1 MTIAS
6 SASRSRRTFRLLLL
20 LAVALSVAFPLALF
34 GWVAWNL
41 AQDAHSA
48 AEDTARRT
56 VAVLREHA
64 LRTFE
69 LAEVLA
75 AQVEA
80 QLEGRPWSEF
90 QDREAWHGRLQS
102 LAATAETVASIAVVD
117 AHAVLR
123 ASSREPAPPAINLAD
138 REYIHLHRA
147 GQEVVIGSQ
156 IVGRV
161 SNQHFLTLS
170 KRLQTPEGAFNGAI
184 LTTIPLE
191 HFTAFWEQFAPSVT
205 HVIPMIRA
213 DGEVLVRYRGE
224 APRRLEPEGPFLR
237 QIAQAPHEG
246 LYTAVSQVDG
256 VERLNAYARVGP
268 YPVYVSF
275 SIETRAIVGAWRHD
289 IIPYAWFTAMA
300 ILALLAF
307 SLMLLRFTR
316 AELLSGER
324 WRATANRLKQE
335 MDRRQAAEEQL
346 RQAQKME
353 IMGRITGGV
362 AHDFNNL
369 LQVLSNNLTLAER
382 TAKDDAPKPFI
393 RAAFQS
399 VERAGR
405 LTKQLLAFSRRQPLD
420 PRPLDVVE
428 LLQAM
433 RGLLKTTLG
442 GSISL
447 GLESGPGTWHAM
459 VDRHQAEMAILNLA
473 VNARDA
479 MPGGG
484 SLKIRVDNFSASSPA
499 RLPDL
504 EPGDYVAVSVVDTGS
519 GMAPDV
525 LQRVFEPFFTTKDI
539 GKGSGLGLSQVQGFA
554 AQSGGAVDIRS
565 HPGAGTAV
573 IIYLPRAH
581 SGRPIAAEE
590 PRQHQPVGG
599 RTETVLLVDDDD
611 AVRKGMAATLD
622 GLGYRVLEAGDARDA
637 LQRLGEEKV
646 DILVTDYAMPGM
658 TGAELIGRAREKRR
672 ELKTLLITGYADLPP
687 GERQDVELIHKPF
700 RAEELGARIREIL
713 QGSLGSGAT
722 EAASSGAPRARTGLP

>member
-1 MTIAS
+1 MASAS
-6 SASRSRRTFRLLLL
+6 SANGSRRTFRVLLL
-20 LAVALSVAFPLALF
+20 LALALSVALPSALL

-41 AQDAHSA
+41 AEDAHSA

-80 QLEGRPWSEF
+80 RLEGRPWPEAR
-90 QDREAWHGRLQS
+90 DREAWPQLLER
-102 LAATAETVASIAVVD
+102 LAATADAVASIGVVD
-117 AHAVLR
+117 ANAVLR
-123 ASSREPAPPAINLAD
+123 ASSNEPNVPQISLAD
-138 REYIHLHRA
+138 REYIQLHRA
-147 GQEVVIGSQ
+147 GQEVVVGTQ
-156 IVGRV
+156 ILGRL
-161 SNQHFLTLS
+161 SNERFLTLS
-170 KRLQTPEGAFNGAI
+170 KRLETPAGAFNGAV
-184 LTTIPLE
+184 LTTIPVE
-191 HFTAFWEQFAPSVT
+191 HFTGFWEQFAPSVT

-224 APRRLEPEGPFLR
+224 APRRLEPGAPFLR
-237 QIAQAPHEG
+237 HIEQAPHEG
-246 LYTAVSQVDG
+246 LYTAVSKVDG

-275 SIETRAIVGAWRHD
+275 SIETRAIVGAWRRD
-289 IIPYAWFTAMA
+289 MIPYAWFTAMA

-324 WRATANRLKQE
+324 WRGTANRLKQE

-353 IMGRITGGV
+353 IVGRITGGV

-369 LQVLSNNLTLAER
+369 LQVLTNNLTLAER
-382 TAKDDAPKPFI
+382 TAKDDASKPFI

-428 LLQAM
+428 LLQGM
-433 RGLLKTTLG
+433 GGLLRTTLG
-442 GSISL
+442 GAIRL
-447 GLESGPGTWHAM
+447 ELESEPGTWHAM

-479 MPGGG
+479 MPAGG

-499 RLPDL
+499 QLPDL

-519 GMAPDV
+519 GMAPEV
-525 LQRVFEPFFTTKDI
+525 LERVFEPFFTTKDI

-565 HPGAGTAV
+565 RPGAGTAV
-573 IIYLPRAH
+573 IIYLPRAR
-581 SGRPIAAEE
+581 SGHPLVSREARPHPLASG
-590 PRQHQPVGG
+590 H
-599 RTETVLLVDDDD
+599 TETVLLVDDDD
-611 AVRKGMAATLD
+611 AVRKGMAATLE
-622 GLGYRVLEAGDARDA
+622 GLGYRVLQAADAGHA
-637 LQRLGEEKV
+637 LQRLGQEAV

-672 ELKTLLITGYADLPP
+672 DLRGLLITGYADLPP
-687 GERQDVELIHKPF
+687 GERSDVELLHKPF

-713 QGSLGSGAT
+713 Q
-722 EAASSGAPRARTGLP
+722 ASPGPGYKAGQS

>member
-1 MTIAS
+1 MTPAS
-6 SASRSRRTFRLLLL
+6 SANRSRRTFRLLLM
-20 LAVALSVAFPLALF
+20 LAVALSLAFPSALL
-34 GWVAWNL
+34 GWVGWNL
-41 AQDAHSA
+41 AQDARSA

-75 AQVEA
+75 AQVESR
-80 QLEGRPWSEF
+80 LEGRPWSEF
-90 QDREAWHGRLQS
+90 ADREAWHRRLET
-102 LAATAETVASIAVVD
+102 LASTAEAVASIGVVD
-117 AHAVLR
+117 ANAVLR
-123 ASSREPAPPAINLAD
+123 ASSNEPNLPGISLAD
-138 REYIHLHRA
+138 REYIQLHRA
-147 GQEVVIGSQ
+147 GQEVVIGTQ

-161 SNQHFLTLS
+161 SNHRFLTLS
-170 KRLQTPEGAFNGAI
+170 KRLETPEGAFNGAI
-184 LTTIPLE
+184 LTTIPIE
-191 HFTAFWEQFAPSVT
+191 HFTAFWEQFTPSMT

-213 DGEVLVRYRGE
+213 DGEVLVRHGGE
-224 APRRLEPEGPFLR
+224 EPRRLERGGPFLR
-237 QIAQAPHEG
+237 QVEQAPHEG

-256 VERLNAYARVGP
+256 VERLNAYAKVGP

-275 SIETRAIVGAWRHD
+275 SIETDAIVDAWRRD
-289 IIPYAWFTAMA
+289 MIPYAWFTAMA

-324 WRATANRLKQE
+324 WRATANRLEQE

-382 TAKDDAPKPFI
+382 TAKDDAPNPFI

-405 LTKQLLAFSRRQPLD
+405 LTRQLLAFSRRQPLD

-428 LLQAM
+428 LLQGM
-433 RGLLKTTLG
+433 SGLLRTTLG
-442 GSISL
+442 GSVSL
-447 GLESGPGTWHAM
+447 ELQSEPRTWHAM

-484 SLKIRVDNFSASSPA
+484 SLKIRVGNFSSDAPA
-499 RLPDL
+499 RQPNL
-504 EPGDYVAVSVVDTGS
+504 EPGDYVAVSVMDTGS
-519 GMAPDV
+519 GMTPEV
-525 LQRVFEPFFTTKDI
+525 LQRVFEPFFTTKDL

-554 AQSGGAVDIRS
+554 AQSGGTVDIRS
-565 HPGAGTAV
+565 HPGAGTTV
-573 IIYLPRAH
+573 TIYLPRAR
-581 SGRPIAAEE
+581 SGRPIASRE
-590 PRQHQPVGG
+590 PLHLQPVS
-599 RTETVLLVDDDD
+599 RHAETVLLVDDDD
-611 AVRKGMAATLD
+611 AVRKGMAATLG
-622 GLGYRVLEAGDARDA
+622 GLGYRVLEAADARNA
-637 LQRLGEEKV
+637 LRRLGEEEV

-658 TGAELIGRAREKRR
+658 TGVELIGRAREKRR
-672 ELKTLLITGYADLPP
+672 DLRGLLITGYADLPP
-687 GERQDVELIHKPF
+687 GERKDVALLHKPF
-700 RAEELGARIREIL
+700 SAEELGARIREIL
-713 QGSLGSGAT
+713 QGSPAGAA
-722 EAASSGAPRARTGLP
+722 EARSSGTP